1 MKKILV
7 TGNKG
12 YIGTVLCR
20 QLKKK
25 NFFIVGVD
33 SNWFTKKSQNTKYVD
48 QQINLSIDKLST
60 KHFNGID
67 YVVHLAAVSNDPM
80 SEKFKKETY
89 SVNLHQ
95 SKKLYNLAK
104 KNHIDKFIF
113 ASSCSLY
120 GLANKNLKHENSMC
134 NPLTNYSKTKFL
146 FEKFLSKKNDRIN
159 KVILRFGTAAGLSDN
174 SSIAGGGRCTCGR
187 CTCGWRTCGRR
198 TNGWRTNGW
207 RTNGNET

>member
-1 MKKILV
+1 MQTVKK
-7 TGNKG
+7 N
-12 YIGTVLCR
+12 
-20 QLKKK
+20 

-33 SNWFTKKSQNTKYVD
+33 SNWFTKKNQNTKYVD
-48 QQINLSIDKLST
+48 QQINLSIDKLSN

-89 SVNLHQ
+89 AVNLHQ

-120 GLANKNLKHENSMC
+120 GLANKNLKHENSML

-146 FEKFLSKKNDRIN
+146 FEKFLSKKNDHIN

-174 SSIAGGGRCTCGR
+174 FRLDLAINNLIYTGIKENNIKVMS
-187 CTCGWRTCGRR
+187 
-198 TNGWRTNGW
+198 NGKPFRPFIDTSDMCKQ
-207 RTNGNET
+207 